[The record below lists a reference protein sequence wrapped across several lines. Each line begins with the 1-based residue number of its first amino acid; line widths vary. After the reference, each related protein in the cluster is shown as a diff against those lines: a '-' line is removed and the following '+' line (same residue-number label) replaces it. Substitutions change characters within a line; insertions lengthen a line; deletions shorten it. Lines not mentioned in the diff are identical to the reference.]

1 MGRTF
6 PNINDCNPIDGCAAM
21 LGNHCAK
28 QTRSMKHRTNFH
40 YLTCVHHDMWF
51 HFIVDFFESG
61 LKNFVSI
68 RSLSH
73 LLSLTQ
79 IEERN
84 VVFTSGD
91 MDLETPCAMGSEG
104 TPHSKGGPFFKVI
117 SDSKNTCM
125 TVYG

>member
-1 MGRTF
+1 MCSNAGKSLCKTDKFNEAQNKF
-6 PNINDCNPIDGCAAM
+6 PKIN
-21 LGNHCAK
+21 
-28 QTRSMKHRTNFH
+28 

-51 HFIVDFFESG
+51 HFIGYFFESG

-91 MDLETPCAMGSEG
+91 MDL
-104 TPHSKGGPFFKVI
+104 
-117 SDSKNTCM
+117 
-125 TVYG
+125 